1 MAGHSKWANIQHR
14 KGRQDAARS
23 KLFSKLAK
31 EITVAAKMGD
41 PDPDK
46 NPRLRLAVKEAK
58 GQSVPKDVIERAIK
72 KAIGGDAE
80 NYDEIRY
87 EGYGPNGVAV
97 IVETMTDN
105 KNRTA
110 STVRSTFSKNGGN
123 LGETGSVGFM
133 FERKGEVVYPA
144 TVGDADDVMMA
155 AIEAGAEDV
164 DSSEDGH
171 IVYCADTDLND
182 VSNALEAELGESE
195 STKLIW
201 KPTTTTE
208 LGLEDMQK
216 LMKLVDALEDDD
228 DVQRVTTNFE
238 ASDRLWRSF
247 KVGFSSEIKS
257 RLLGRLFLLALCN
270 HASRKQFISMRIPK
284 GTAVGVEIA
293 VDEALIHQLLLEEL
307 LVLQTFNVGFG
318 EWHQLFEIQPI
329 AVETQ
334 FCARTKRPVGARHK
348 GQQTAGAAFHCDAC
362 IQTILQNA
370 FGEGARF
377 IEVATGAVQSDLTQI
392 AGVGQHRFKFAHHA
406 RGHDA
411 IIGQYTAIQ
420 GHMYAESFWRGAGF

>member
-23 KLFSKLAK
+23 KLFSKLSK

-58 GQSVPKDVIERAIK
+58 SNSVPKDVIDRAIK
-72 KAIGGDAE
+72 KSVAGEGDDYE
-80 NYDEIRY
+80 EIRY

-105 KNRTA
+105 RNRTA

-144 TVGDADDVMMA
+144 TVGDADTVFEA

-164 DSSEDGH
+164 ESSDEGH
-171 IVYCADTDLND
+171 IIWCADTDLNE
-182 VSNALEAELGESE
+182 VSNALEAALGETE
-195 STKLIW
+195 STKLVW

-238 ASDRLWRSF
+238 A
-247 KVGFSSEIKS
+247 
-257 RLLGRLFLLALCN
+257 
-270 HASRKQFISMRIPK
+270 
-284 GTAVGVEIA
+284 T
-293 VDEALIHQLLLEEL
+293 DEVMAQL
-307 LVLQTFNVGFG
+307 
-318 EWHQLFEIQPI
+318 
-329 AVETQ
+329 
-334 FCARTKRPVGARHK
+334 
-348 GQQTAGAAFHCDAC
+348 
-362 IQTILQNA
+362 
-370 FGEGARF
+370 
-377 IEVATGAVQSDLTQI
+377 
-392 AGVGQHRFKFAHHA
+392 
-406 RGHDA
+406 
-411 IIGQYTAIQ
+411 
-420 GHMYAESFWRGAGF
+420 

>member
-23 KLFSKLAK
+23 KLFSKLSK

-58 GQSVPKDVIERAIK
+58 SNSVPKDVIDRAIK
-72 KAIGGDAE
+72 KSTAGEGDDYE
-80 NYDEIRY
+80 EIRY

-105 KNRTA
+105 RNRTA

-133 FERKGEVVYPA
+133 FERKGEVIYPA
-144 TVGDADDVMMA
+144 TAGDADTIFEA

-164 DSSEDGH
+164 ESSEDGH
-171 IVYCADTDLND
+171 IIWCADTDLND
-182 VSNALEAELGESE
+182 VSNALEAALGESE
-195 STKLIW
+195 STKLVW

-216 LMKLVDALEDDD
+216 LMKLVEALEDDD

-238 ASDRLWRSF
+238 ASDE
-247 KVGFSSEIKS
+247 VM
-257 RLLGRLFLLALCN
+257 A
-270 HASRKQFISMRIPK
+270 
-284 GTAVGVEIA
+284 
-293 VDEALIHQLLLEEL
+293 QL
-307 LVLQTFNVGFG
+307 
-318 EWHQLFEIQPI
+318 
-329 AVETQ
+329 
-334 FCARTKRPVGARHK
+334 
-348 GQQTAGAAFHCDAC
+348 
-362 IQTILQNA
+362 
-370 FGEGARF
+370 
-377 IEVATGAVQSDLTQI
+377 
-392 AGVGQHRFKFAHHA
+392 
-406 RGHDA
+406 
-411 IIGQYTAIQ
+411 
-420 GHMYAESFWRGAGF
+420 